1 LNKIVIPKSI
11 WERAKVYLQNDNCES
26 FLFFFCGINKTL
38 KSVTFLVRDFIRVQE
53 KDIAI
58 SDDYSTQV
66 ELKALL
72 DITNRAHQENAA
84 IVEAHNHPFSR
95 EHVTFSYTDHEGY
108 KEFVPY
114 ILDYLK
120 KPYGA
125 TVWSRESVDGMMW
138 TQSFTG
144 CEEIHQ
150 IRILGK
156 SITNYST
163 SSNREALKVRSKSP
177 HRAHRQILALGESG
191 QRQIRRKSVAII
203 GLGGIGSHITQQLA
217 YLGVRDFVL
226 VDFDIIQIENLN
238 RIVGAYPCD
247 IGKSKV
253 EIAARMIKSIA
264 GNEKSRVIRLEKNL
278 RHEDV
283 LNHIKS
289 CDVIFGC
296 VDNDGARLILNELAL
311 AYMIPYFD
319 SAFGIHTENS
329 VIEEAGGRV
338 ILVLPDEPCLMCC
351 KDIDISEASYFLAS
365 QQEQEFRKERGYVSG
380 AHVPSPSIISLDGI
394 IASIAVTEFI
404 ALITGI
410 REAMQYSSYD
420 LLKQQLKKRIV
431 KKNANCIHCNLAG
444 FGDDSDIMRYAI
456 QRNVENIPNVKNA
469 KALG

>member
-1 LNKIVIPKSI
+1 MNKIVIPKSI

-53 KDIAI
+53 KDIAV

-66 ELKALL
+66 ELNALL
-72 DITNRAHQENAA
+72 DITNRAHQENVA

-125 TVWSRESVDGMMW
+125 TVWSSESADGMMW

-156 SITNYST
+156 NITNYST
-163 SSNREALKVRSKSP
+163 SSNREASKAKSNSLN
-177 HRAHRQILALGESG
+177 RAHRQVLALGESG
-191 QRQIRRKSVAII
+191 QEQIGRKSVALI
-203 GLGGIGSHITQQLA
+203 GLGGIGSHVAQQLT

-226 VDFDIIQIENLN
+226 VDFDIIQTENLN
-238 RIVGAYPCD
+238 RIVGAYPRD

-264 GNEKSRVIRLEKNL
+264 GNEKSRVVRLEKNL

-311 AYMIPYFD
+311 AYMVPYFD
-319 SAFGIHTENS
+319 SAFGIHAENR

-338 ILVLPDEPCLMCC
+338 ILVLPDEPCLLCC

-365 QQEQEFRKERGYVSG
+365 RKEQAFREERGYVSG

-394 IASIAVTEFI
+394 IASIAVTEFT
-404 ALITGI
+404 ALITGF
-410 REAMQYSSYD
+410 REALQYSSYD
-420 LLKQQLKKRIV
+420 FLKQQLNKRIV
-431 KKNANCIHCNLAG
+431 KKNTNCIHCNLAG

-456 QRNVENIPNVKNA
+456 QSNVENKIAVNSFA
-469 KALG
+469 E

>member
-1 LNKIVIPKSI
+1 VNKIVIPKSI

-72 DITNRAHQENAA
+72 DITNRAHQENVA

-125 TVWSRESVDGMMW
+125 TVWSRKSVDGMMW
-138 TQSFTG
+138 TQSFTD
-144 CEEIHQ
+144 CEKIHE
-150 IRILGK
+150 IRILGRN
-156 SITNYST
+156 ITNYST
-163 SSNREALKVRSKSP
+163 SSTRKASKVRTKSP
-177 HRAHRQILALGESG
+177 DRAHRQILALGESG
-191 QRQIRRKSVAII
+191 QEQIGRKSVALI
-203 GLGGIGSHITQQLA
+203 GLGGLGSHVAQQLA

-238 RIVGAYPCD
+238 RIVGAYPGD

-253 EIAARMIKSIA
+253 GIAARMIKSIA
-264 GNEKSRVIRLEKNL
+264 GNEISRVVQLEKNL

-319 SAFGIHTENS
+319 SAFGIHTKNG

-338 ILVLPDEPCLMCC
+338 ILVLPDEPCLLCC

-365 QQEQEFRKERGYVSG
+365 REEQIFREERGYVSG
-380 AHVPSPSIISLDGI
+380 AHVLSPSIISLDGI

-404 ALITGI
+404 ALITGL
-410 REAMQYSSYD
+410 REAVQYSSYD
-420 LLKQQLKKRIV
+420 LSKQQLNKRIV
-431 KKNANCIHCNLAG
+431 KKNTNCVHCNLAG
-444 FGDDSDIMRYAI
+444 FGDDSDIMRYTI
-456 QRNVENIPNVKNA
+456 QSNVENKIVVNSFA
-469 KALG
+469 E

>member
-1 LNKIVIPKSI
+1 MNKIVIPQSI
-11 WERAKVYLQNDNCES
+11 WERAKVYLQNDQCGN
-26 FLFFFCGINKTL
+26 FLFFFCGINENK
-38 KSVTFLVRDFIRVQE
+38 KSVTFLVKDFTRVQE

-58 SDDYSTQV
+58 SDDYSTQI
-66 ELKALL
+66 ELNALL
-72 DITNRAHQENAA
+72 DIVNRAHKENMA
-84 IVEAHNHPFSR
+84 IVEAHNHPLSR

-125 TVWSRESVDGMMW
+125 TVWSRKSVDGMTW
-138 TQSFTG
+138 TQSFTN
-144 CEEIHQ
+144 CEKIHE
-150 IRILGK
+150 IRIVDK
-156 SITNYST
+156 NITNYST
-163 SSNREALKVRSKSP
+163 SSTRKALKKKSKSLD
-177 HRAHRQILALGESG
+177 RAHRQILALGESG
-191 QRQIRRKSVAII
+191 QEQIGRKSVALI
-203 GLGGIGSHITQQLA
+203 GLGGIGSHVAQQLA
-217 YLGVRDFVL
+217 CLGVRDFVL
-226 VDFDIIQIENLN
+226 VDFDIIQTENLN
-238 RIVGAYPCD
+238 RIVGAYPGD

-253 EIAARMIKSIA
+253 ETAARMIKSIA
-264 GNEKSRVIRLEKNL
+264 GNEKSRVVPFEKNL

-319 SAFGIHTENS
+319 SAFGIHIENS
-329 VIEEAGGRV
+329 VIDEAGGRV
-338 ILVLPDEPCLMCC
+338 ILVLPDDPCLLCC

-365 QQEQEFRKERGYVSG
+365 HEEQIFREERGYVSG

-410 REAMQYSSYD
+410 REAIQYSSYD
-420 LLKQQLKKRIV
+420 LLKQQLNKRIV

-444 FGDDSDIMRYAI
+444 SGDNSDIARYAI
-456 QRNVENIPNVKNA
+456 QSNVANITNIKNA
-469 KALG
+469 KASG